1 MRIIAGKHKNRVV
14 PTLKN
19 SDYRPSTAKFREAL
33 FSILSSGEFAD
44 IRLIHGAQV
53 LDLFAGTGSLSFEAL
68 SRGAS
73 SITLV
78 DNCREHLDLA
88 LDFARKIGELDNI
101 SVLVTDATFLSKPP
115 RKYNLVFMDPPY
127 HNKFII
133 KSLIC
138 LVKNDWLTNGAIIAV
153 EMNKRENIELIDEVS
168 LVKEKVYGNNKL
180 LVLKYDQK

>member
-1 MRIIAGKHKNRVV
+1 MRIIAGKHKNRVI

-44 IRLIHGAQV
+44 VRLIQGAQV

-101 SVLVTDATFLSKPP
+101 SVLITDATFLSKAP
-115 RKYNLVFMDPPY
+115 RK
-127 HNKFII
+127 
-133 KSLIC
+133 
-138 LVKNDWLTNGAIIAV
+138 
-153 EMNKRENIELIDEVS
+153 
-168 LVKEKVYGNNKL
+168 
-180 LVLKYDQK
+180 